1 MHPFHQLK
9 TTSLQGQPIDFKE
22 FEGKVVLIVNTASEC
37 GFTYQ
42 YKSLQALHEKYAS
55 QGLVIIG
62 FPCNQFGQQEPGDS
76 EQIAQGCL
84 INYGV
89 SFLIA
94 EKVNVNGQHT
104 DSVFRYLKSVLP
116 GFLTRKIKWN
126 FTKFLIAADG
136 TPIKRFAPITKPEKL
151 EKVIKKALL
160 KAKA

>member
-1 MHPFHQLK
+1 M
-9 TTSLQGQPIDFKE
+9 
-22 FEGKVVLIVNTASEC
+22 
-37 GFTYQ
+37 
-42 YKSLQALHEKYAS
+42 QALHEKYAS

-89 SFLIA
+89 NFLIA